1 MNKQEPVSMKAIAK
15 LLDLKL
21 AENNKSNNEILLL
34 QVGKQINDFRKET
47 NESFDGVFDRLQDII
62 GMIEDVSEKKIQQ
75 LRGSLKTHL
84 AQI

>member
-1 MNKQEPVSMKAIAK
+1 MNKQEPISLKAIAK

-34 QVGKQINDFRKET
+34 QVGKQISDFRKET
-47 NESFDGVFDRLQDII
+47 NESFDGVFDRLQDIV
-62 GMIEDVSEKKIQQ
+62 GMIEDVSERKIQQ